1 MLELQLKPGLPNGRR
16 ARLRELCGH
25 DESLVRGTSS
35 AVAVTL
41 LDRLLVAG
49 PGAVVPPGSAGDLP
63 ICDRDRLLAAVYRAT
78 FGDRIDTRSA
88 CGHCG
93 EPFDLQF
100 SLAALQDS
108 LEGEP
113 LAEGPDEAG
122 HYRLG
127 DGRVFRLPTWR
138 DEHAIAGLD
147 PVAAQRT
154 LAARCLVSG
163 DPDADPAPLLAALER
178 QAPVL
183 DLELGA
189 HCPHCDRDGAVHF
202 DLQSFLL
209 AALAREGQWL
219 AREVHR
225 IAVTYH
231 WSHRE
236 ILDLPRSQRQLH
248 VSLIEADIAARRR
261 LA

>member
-1 MLELQLKPGLPNGRR
+1 MLELQLKPGLVNGRR

-41 LDRLLVAG
+41 LDRLLVVG
-49 PGAVVPPGSAGDLP
+49 PGDTVPPGSAGDLA

-78 FGDRIDTRSA
+78 FGDRIDTQGS
-88 CGHCG
+88 CVHCG
-93 EPFDLQF
+93 QPFDLQF

-108 LEGEP
+108 LEGED
-113 LAEGPDEAG
+113 LAEGPDKSG
-122 HYRLG
+122 HYRLP

-138 DEHAIAGLD
+138 DEHAIAGLE
-147 PVAAQRT
+147 PAVARRT

-189 HCPHCDRDGAVHF
+189 RCPHCERDGAVHF

-209 AALAREGQWL
+209 AALEREGQWL
-219 AREVHR
+219 VREVHR
-225 IAVTYH
+225 IAVAYH
-231 WSHRE
+231 WSHKE

-248 VSLIEADIAARRR
+248 VSLIEADMAARRR
-261 LA
+261 PA

>member
-1 MLELQLKPGLPNGRR
+1 MLELTLKPGLANGRR

-35 AVAVTL
+35 AVAVAL
-41 LDRLLVAG
+41 LDRLLVSDSDDA
-49 PGAVVPPGSAGDLP
+49 VPPGSAGDLA

-78 FGDRIDTRSA
+78 FGDRIDTRAS
-88 CGHCG
+88 CVHC
-93 EPFDLQF
+93 EHPFELEF

-108 LEGEP
+108 LAGED
-113 LAEGPDEAG
+113 LAEGPDSSG
-122 HYRLG
+122 HYRLA

-138 DEHAIAGLD
+138 DEQAIAGLD
-147 PVAAQRT
+147 PAAARRT

-163 DPDADPAPLLAALER
+163 ERDADPAPLLAALER

-183 DLELGA
+183 DLELDA
-189 HCPHCDRDGAVHF
+189 RCPDCERDGLVHF

-209 AALAREGQWL
+209 AALQREGQWL
-219 AREVHR
+219 VRDVHR
-225 IAVTYH
+225 IAVAYH

-248 VSLIEADIAARRR
+248 VTLIEADMAARRR
-261 LA
+261 PA